1 MRLNTVV
8 IVHRGRMLG
17 EALSTALSAFP
28 SIRPV
33 AVVTSAAAAR
43 EVREWVDAVA
53 LDAGIP
59 GAGNLAQELRRRGSR
74 VVFLGA
80 SPDEHEAA
88 AVPMDSAVAELAAAL
103 VPAAAMTPSARNA
116 THRLTRR
123 EKEILDLVARGL
135 AAKQVAAQLGISPKT
150 VEQHKTRIFAKL
162 GVRNQTAAVSVM
174 LGGVDRAGLFAATGT
189 PAA

>member
-17 EALSTALSAFP
+17 EALSAALSAYP
-28 SIRPV
+28 GIRPL
-33 AVVTSAAAAR
+33 AVVTSAERAR
-43 EVREWVDAVA
+43 QIQDRVDAVA

-59 GAGNLAQELRRRGSR
+59 GASKLATELRRRGIR

-80 SPDEHEAA
+80 SPDEEEAA
-88 AVPMDSAVAELAAAL
+88 AVPADAAVADLAAAL
-103 VPAAAMTPSARNA
+103 VPSAAMTPAASAA
-116 THRLTRR
+116 HRLTRR
-123 EKEILDLVARGL
+123 EREILDLVARGL
-135 AAKQVAAQLGISPKT
+135 AAKQVASHLGISPKT

-162 GVRNQTAAVSVM
+162 GVRNQTAAVSIL
-174 LGGVDRAGLFAATGT
+174 LGGHERPRPFALANGT

>member
-17 EALSTALSAFP
+17 EALSTALSTFP
-28 SIRPV
+28 GIRAV
-33 AVVTSAAAAR
+33 GVVTSASRAR
-43 EVREWVDAVA
+43 EIRDRVDAVA

-59 GAGNLAQELRRRGSR
+59 GAMDLARELRRRGTR

-80 SPDEHEAA
+80 SPDEEEAA
-88 AVPMDSAVAELAAAL
+88 AVPTDASVSALAAAL
-103 VPAAAMTPSARNA
+103 VPASAMTPAAASL

-135 AAKQVAAQLGISPKT
+135 AAKQVAGQLGISPKT

-162 GVRNQTAAVSVM
+162 GVRNQTAAVSV
-174 LGGVDRAGLFAATGT
+174 LLRGGV